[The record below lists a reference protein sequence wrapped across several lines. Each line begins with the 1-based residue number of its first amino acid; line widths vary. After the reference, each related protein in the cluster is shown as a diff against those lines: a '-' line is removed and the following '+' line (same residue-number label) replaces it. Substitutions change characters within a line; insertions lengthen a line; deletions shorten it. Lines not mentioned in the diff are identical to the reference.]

1 MRALTAAE
9 IVRLWETASRY
20 HPVDQALAML
30 QPAMPDLGH
39 GELAALPLGQ
49 RDTLLLSLRRA
60 TFGDVLPGV
69 DHCPACGAEV
79 EFELSCSALQTDAG
93 EAGPQS
99 LSVDDYRLT
108 VRPLNSLDLAAAA
121 RESTALAARSVLLHR
136 CVTEARQRDGSVAP
150 GQLPEKIADQVSA
163 AALAADPRAE
173 ILLDL
178 QCPDCSHRWRNVLDI
193 ANVLWLEISARAQR
207 LLMEVHVLASAYG
220 WREAEIFALSPQRRA
235 TYLRMAFT

>member
-9 IVRLWETASRY
+9 IVRLWETAGRY

-30 QPAMPDLGH
+30 QPVLPDLVH
-39 GELAALPLGQ
+39 DELAALPLGQ
-49 RDTLLLSLRRA
+49 RDALLLSLRRA

-69 DHCPACGAEV
+69 DHCPACAETV
-79 EFELSCSALQTDAG
+79 EFELRCSALHT
-93 EAGPQS
+93 EVSETRPQQ
-99 LSVDDYRLT
+99 LNVDGYSVT
-108 VRPLNSLDLAAAA
+108 VRPLNSLDLAEAAGEPTASAA
-121 RESTALAARSVLLHR
+121 RALLLQR
-136 CVTEARQRDGSVAP
+136 CVTEAHYQDGPIAP
-150 GQLPEKIADQVSA
+150 GQLPKKIANQVSS

-178 QCPDCSHRWRNVLDI
+178 QCPDCSHRWQNALDI

-220 WREAEIFALSPQRRA
+220 WREAEVFAISPQRRA
-235 TYLRMAFT
+235 AYLRMAAT